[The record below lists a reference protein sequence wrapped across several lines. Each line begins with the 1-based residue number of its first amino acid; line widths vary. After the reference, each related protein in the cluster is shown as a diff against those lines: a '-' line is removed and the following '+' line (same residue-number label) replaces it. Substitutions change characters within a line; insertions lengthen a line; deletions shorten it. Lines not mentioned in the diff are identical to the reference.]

1 MEILLD
7 ALTDVLKTL
16 RLNTQTYFCSD
27 FHAPWGIVMDED
39 SEGMFHVVLEGSCV
53 LNISND
59 SNTIILNKGDIVAFP
74 SGGAHW
80 ISDHQDSPKMP
91 SRFVLDKIL
100 SGESPFETQSEPCQE
115 IIKNTLMCGSF
126 SYETKMKHPFIRDLP
141 CFIHIKAEQNNEQR
155 WMSELVATLSRE
167 SRSPSPGSSL
177 MLDRL
182 TEVLFIQIIRYFL
195 NTQPNKHNY
204 LAALNDQ
211 QIGTTLN
218 LIHAEKSAF
227 WTVEKLGE
235 KVAMSRSAF
244 TDKFSKLVGQAPK
257 TYLLNWRMQKA
268 KTRLET
274 TDDSM
279 YQIAEDAGYSSEAA
293 FSKAFKAFFTETP
306 GFVRRASKY

>member
-1 MEILLD
+1 MD

-27 FHAPWGIVMDED
+27 FHSPWGIVMDES
-39 SEGMFHVVLEGSCV
+39 SEGMFHVVVEGSCF
-53 LNISND
+53 LNIKHSQ
-59 SNTIILNKGDIVAFP
+59 STIPLKKGDIVAFP

-80 ISDHQDSPKMP
+80 ISDHEDSPKVP
-91 SRFVLDKIL
+91 SSFVLNKIL
-100 SGESPFETQSEPCQE
+100 SGESPFKEKAEPLNKAP
-115 IIKNTLMCGSF
+115 KNTLMCGSF
-126 SYETKMKHPFIRDLP
+126 SYDTKMKHPFIRDLP
-141 CFIHIKAEQNNEQR
+141 CFIHIKAEQNNEQK
-155 WMSELVATLSRE
+155 WMNELVATLSRE

-177 MLDRL
+177 VLDRL
-182 TEVLFIQIIRYFL
+182 TEVLFIQIIRHFL
-195 NTQPNKHNY
+195 ASQPNKHNY

-218 LIHAEKSAF
+218 LIHAETSAH
-227 WTVEKLGE
+227 WTIKKLGE
-235 KVAMSRSAF
+235 EVAMSRSAF

-268 KTRLET
+268 KTRLES

-293 FSKAFKAFFTETP
+293 FSKAFKTFFTETP

>member
-1 MEILLD
+1 MD

-27 FHAPWGIVMDED
+27 FHSPWGIVMDES
-39 SEGMFHVVLEGSCV
+39 SEGMFHVVVEGSCF
-53 LNISND
+53 LNIKHSQ
-59 SNTIILNKGDIVAFP
+59 STIPLKKGDIVAFP

-80 ISDHQDSPKMP
+80 ISDHEDSPKVP
-91 SRFVLDKIL
+91 SSFVLNKIL
-100 SGESPFETQSEPCQE
+100 SGESPFKEKAEPLNKAP
-115 IIKNTLMCGSF
+115 KNTLMCGSF
-126 SYETKMKHPFIRDLP
+126 SYDTKMKHPFIRDLP
-141 CFIHIKAEQNNEQR
+141 CFIHIKAEQNNEQK

-177 MLDRL
+177 VLDRL
-182 TEVLFIQIIRYFL
+182 TEVLFIQIIRHFL
-195 NTQPNKHNY
+195 ASQPNKHNY

-218 LIHAEKSAF
+218 LIHAETSAH
-227 WTVEKLGE
+227 WTIEKLGE
-235 KVAMSRSAF
+235 EVAMSRSAF

-268 KTRLET
+268 KTRLES

-293 FSKAFKAFFTETP
+293 FSKAFKTFFAETP